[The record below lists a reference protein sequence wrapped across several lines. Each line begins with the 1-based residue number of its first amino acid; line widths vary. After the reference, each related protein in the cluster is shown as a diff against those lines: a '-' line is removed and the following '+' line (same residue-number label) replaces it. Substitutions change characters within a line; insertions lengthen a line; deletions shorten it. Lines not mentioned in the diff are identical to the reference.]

1 MEYSAG
7 NVSNLLWFVETRETM
22 RLLNTDSVDNVMNRV
37 IDENVYQQKDLKRA
51 KRQFNVKCFITALT
65 RQLNK
70 IIILYNQEPYHL
82 LNYSTDANSDIA
94 TRFTDLF
101 ADVFKDEGPD
111 LRPQIVEVGGKSHE
125 DKLIHRTVRGELV
138 RSKSEVAIANALYY
152 HHIDYEYEPELK
164 LEDKIKR
171 PGFKVEDYDT
181 GVVWYWEHCG
191 MMTAPQY
198 RKRWEDKKKFYEKNG
213 IVEGKNLIVTYDDE
227 NGGIDTELIEKII
240 KDTFDED

>member
-1 MEYSAG
+1 M
-7 NVSNLLWFVETRETM
+7 
-22 RLLNTDSVDNVMNRV
+22 
-37 IDENVYQQKDLKRA
+37 
-51 KRQFNVKCFITALT
+51 
-65 RQLNK
+65 
-70 IIILYNQEPYHL
+70 
-82 LNYSTDANSDIA
+82 
-94 TRFTDLF
+94 
-101 ADVFKDEGPD
+101 
-111 LRPQIVEVGGKSHE
+111 RPQIVEVGGKFYE
-125 DKLIHRTVRGELV
+125 DKLIHRTARGELV

-171 PGFKVEDYDT
+171 PDFKVEDYDT

-191 MMTAPQY
+191 MMTDPQY

-213 IVEGKNLIVTYDDE
+213 IVEGKNLIVTYDED